1 MAIQKAQ
8 TACNLAGILD
18 ALEKPLLF
26 ASKNDCAYVHTV
38 KGLNELIPQLAA
50 RAYELVEEPGLKKI
64 FASLKNDFISYYAL
78 QQKHQKDLI
87 LATLSTLSKINKQG
101 AALVHS
107 DLTPPP
113 GQGNAEASQTPAASI
128 FDALLL
134 LATPV
139 EKIKGVGQKTA
150 EALVRKNIRTIE
162 DVLYHVPR
170 SYIDRRSISKI
181 SDLTPGLHATVI
193 GKILTSRVGHLSGRT
208 RVFDLLIADGSG
220 VLSAK
225 WFNVNMP
232 YAHMLKKKYCEGESV
247 LVAGQTTQ
255 FKFRI
260 EMHHP
265 EIELLAEEESPA
277 ANLSIVPVYPL
288 TEGIS
293 QKVLHKISRQA
304 VEQYARRLPDYLP
317 DSLRAK
323 YRLAG
328 LGESFARIHY
338 PENSDLFEDLLNFT
352 TSWHRRIVFDEFFM
366 LQLVLALR
374 KRGMALEPG
383 IAFEIPQEK
392 LDSSLSALPF
402 SLTGAQ
408 QKALTGILD
417 DMKKPS
423 PMNRLVQG
431 DVGSG
436 KTVVAFI
443 AAMAAVWNG
452 YQSALMAPTE
462 ILAEQHFKTIQALT
476 DKIPIKIVLLTSSQP
491 KPARDQALTA
501 LRDGSAHLAIGTH
514 ALIQEA
520 VEFHR
525 LGLAVIDEQH
535 RFGVLQRALIKK
547 KGVSPDIL
555 VMTATPIPR
564 TLGLTV
570 YGDLD
575 ISIIDELPPGRK
587 PIVTRL
593 FHEHKR
599 EDVYRLVRTALDKG
613 NQAFIVYPLVD
624 ESDKM
629 DLKDATTM
637 TAHLQQDIFPDY
649 RVGLVHGKMS
659 QKDKD
664 DIMRDFKSGG
674 INILVA
680 TTVIEVGIDVPNASI
695 MIIEHAERFGL
706 SQLHQLRGRVGRGA
720 TQSMCILLAQ
730 YSKSDDARRRLEVM
744 VKTNDGFK
752 IAEEDFNIRGPGE
765 FLGTRQSGLP
775 DFRVAHIGRDIK
787 ILTEAREAAFALI
800 DADPELKNPK
810 HMMLRLIL
818 LERWRGRFELAGT
831 G

>member
-1 MAIQKAQ
+1 M
-8 TACNLAGILD
+8 
-18 ALEKPLLF
+18 
-26 ASKNDCAYVHTV
+26 
-38 KGLNELIPQLAA
+38 
-50 RAYELVEEPGLKKI
+50 
-64 FASLKNDFISYYAL
+64 
-78 QQKHQKDLI
+78 
-87 LATLSTLSKINKQG
+87 
-101 AALVHS
+101 
-107 DLTPPP
+107 
-113 GQGNAEASQTPAASI
+113 PA
-128 FDALLL
+128 D
-134 LATPV
+134 
-139 EKIKGVGQKTA
+139 
-150 EALVRKNIRTIE
+150 
-162 DVLYHVPR
+162 
-170 SYIDRRSISKI
+170 
-181 SDLTPGLHATVI
+181 
-193 GKILTSRVGHLSGRT
+193 
-208 RVFDLLIADGSG
+208 
-220 VLSAK
+220 
-225 WFNVNMP
+225 
-232 YAHMLKKKYCEGESV
+232 
-247 LVAGQTTQ
+247 
-255 FKFRI
+255 
-260 EMHHP
+260 
-265 EIELLAEEESPA
+265 
-277 ANLSIVPVYPL
+277 
-288 TEGIS
+288 
-293 QKVLHKISRQA
+293 
-304 VEQYARRLPDYLP
+304 LPDYLP
-317 DSLRAK
+317 DSLRAQ

-352 TSWHRRIVFDEFFM
+352 TPWHRRIVFDEFFM

-392 LDSSLSALPF
+392 LECSISALPF

-462 ILAEQHFKTIQALT
+462 ILAEQHFKTIQALS
-476 DKIPIKIVLLTSSQP
+476 DKIPINIVLLTSSQP
-491 KPARDQALTA
+491 KPARDQALAA

-637 TAHLQQDIFPDY
+637 TSHLQQDIFPDY

-680 TTVIEVGIDVPNASI
+680 TTVIEVGIDVPNASL

-730 YSKSDDARRRLEVM
+730 YSKSDDARQRLEVM

-765 FLGTRQSGLP
+765 FLGTRQSGIP
-775 DFRVAHIGRDIK
+775 DFRVAHIG
-787 ILTEAREAAFALI
+787 T
-800 DADPELKNPK
+800 
-810 HMMLRLIL
+810 
-818 LERWRGRFELAGT
+818 
-831 G
+831 

>member
-1 MAIQKAQ
+1 M
-8 TACNLAGILD
+8 
-18 ALEKPLLF
+18 EKPLLF
-26 ASKNDCAYVHTV
+26 AAKNDCAYLHTV
-38 KGLNELIPQLAA
+38 KGLNELIPRLAG
-50 RAYELVEEPGLKKI
+50 RAYELTENPEYKKL
-64 FASLKNDFISYYAL
+64 FETLKNTFTSFYAIEREL
-78 QQKHQKDLI
+78 QKDVL
-87 LATLSTLSKINKQG
+87 L
-101 AALVHS
+101 AAL
-107 DLTPPP
+107 
-113 GQGNAEASQTPAASI
+113 EALVKIKTQDGALVKTDPAASPGTRAA
-128 FDALLL
+128 DACELPAVSGNEARLLL
-134 LATPV
+134 STPV
-139 EKIKGVGQKTA
+139 EKIKGVGPKIA
-150 EALVRKNIRTIE
+150 EALVRKDIRTIE

-170 SYIDRRSISKI
+170 SYIDRRRISKI
-181 SDLTPGLHATVI
+181 SELKPGEHATII
-193 GKILTSRVGHLSGRT
+193 GKIMTARVGHLSGRA
-208 RVFDLLIADGSG
+208 RVFDLLISDGSG
-220 VLSAK
+220 MLSAK

-247 LVAGQTTQ
+247 LLAGQTTQ

-265 EIELLAEEESPA
+265 EIELMAEEDNPA

-293 QKVLHKISRQA
+293 QKTFQKISRQA
-304 VEQYARRLPDYLP
+304 VEQYAGLLPDYLP
-317 DSLRAK
+317 GPLRAK

-328 LGESFARIHY
+328 LGESFARMHY
-338 PENSDLFEDLLNFT
+338 PDNSDSFEDLVNFT
-352 TSWHRRIVFDEFFM
+352 TPWHRRIVFDEFFM

-374 KRGMALEPG
+374 KRGMALEQG
-383 IAFEIPQEK
+383 IAYEIPQEK
-392 LDSSLSALPF
+392 LDSSISALPF
-402 SLTGAQ
+402 SLTAAQ
-408 QKALTGILD
+408 HKALNDILE

-462 ILAEQHFKTIQALT
+462 ILAEQHFNTLQELSKKLRIH
-476 DKIPIKIVLLTSSQP
+476 IVLLTGSQP
-491 KPARDQALTA
+491 KPARDRALSA

-520 VEFHR
+520 VEFQR
-525 LGLAVIDEQH
+525 LGLAIIDEQH

-547 KGVSPDIL
+547 KGLSPDVL

-587 PIVTRL
+587 PIVTKL
-593 FHEHKR
+593 FHEQKR
-599 EDVYRLVRTALDKG
+599 DEVYKLVRTALDKG

-629 DLKDATTM
+629 DLRDATTM
-637 TAHLQQDIFPDY
+637 TAHLQQDIFPGC
-649 RVGLVHGKMS
+649 RVGLVHGKMP
-659 QKDKD
+659 QQDKD
-664 DIMRDFKSGG
+664 AIMRDFKSGA

-680 TTVIEVGIDVPNASI
+680 TTVIEVGIDVPNASL

-720 TQSMCILLAQ
+720 AQSMCILLAQ
-730 YSKSDDARRRLEVM
+730 YSKSDDARQRLEVM

-752 IAEEDFNIRGPGE
+752 IAEEDFTIRGPGE
-765 FLGTRQSGLP
+765 FLGTRQSGIP

-810 HMMLRLIL
+810 HMMLRQIL

>member
-1 MAIQKAQ
+1 MDPCTQPSHSSLASVLAAI
-8 TACNLAGILD
+8 
-18 ALEKPLLF
+18 EKPLQF
-26 ASKNDCAYVHTV
+26 AAKNDCAHLHTL
-38 KGLNELIPQLAA
+38 KGLDELIPQLAGMA
-50 RAYELVEEPGLKKI
+50 CELSDTPEIKKI
-64 FASLKNDFISYYAL
+64 FASIKNDFAAFYGL
-78 QQKHQKDLI
+78 QREQQKTL
-87 LATLSTLSKINKQG
+87 LLSTIESLGQLKIPQ
-101 AALVHS
+101 LDIV
-107 DLTPPP
+107 
-113 GQGNAEASQTPAASI
+113 ASNQPAAPSQS
-128 FDALLL
+128 FAQTAAV

-139 EKIKGVGQKTA
+139 EKIRGVGPKIA
-150 EALVRKNIRTIE
+150 EALLRRDIRTIE

-170 SYIDRRSISKI
+170 SYIDRRRISKI
-181 SDLTPGLHATVI
+181 SELSPGEHATII
-193 GKILTSRVGHLSGRT
+193 GKIMTARVGHLSGRT
-208 RVFDLLIADGSG
+208 RVFDLLITDGSG
-220 VLSAK
+220 VLCAK
-225 WFNVNMP
+225 WFNLNMP
-232 YAHMLKKKYCEGESV
+232 YAQMLKKKYCEGETV

-265 EIELLAEEESPA
+265 EIEPMEADEDPA
-277 ANLSIVPVYPL
+277 SNLSIVPVYPL
-288 TEGIS
+288 TEGVS
-293 QKVLHKISRQA
+293 QKTIQKISRQ
-304 VEQYARRLPDYLP
+304 VIDQYASELPDYLP
-317 DSLRAK
+317 GQLRAQ

-328 LGESFARIHY
+328 LAESFARIHY
-338 PENSDLFEDLLNFT
+338 PDNSDNFEELLNFT
-352 TSWHRRIVFDEFFM
+352 SPWHRRIVFDEFFM
-366 LQLVLALR
+366 LQMVLALR

-383 IAFEIPQEK
+383 TAFAVPQGKLESCIA
-392 LDSSLSALPF
+392 ALPF

-408 QKALTGILD
+408 RKALDSILA

-443 AAMAAVWNG
+443 ATMVAVWNG
-452 YQSALMAPTE
+452 YQSAIMAPTE
-462 ILAEQHFKTIQALT
+462 ILAGQHFKTIQALAE
-476 DKIPIKIVLLTSSQP
+476 KLQINIALLTSSQP
-491 KPARDQALTA
+491 KAARDQALAA

-547 KGVSPDIL
+547 KGSSPDIL

-587 PIVTRL
+587 PIVTKL

-599 EDVYRLVRTALDKG
+599 EEVYKLVRTALAKG

-624 ESDKM
+624 ESDKI

-637 TAHLQQDIFPDY
+637 TAHLQQDIFPNH
-649 RVGLVHGKMS
+649 RVGLVHGQES
-659 QKDKD
+659 QQDKD
-664 DIMRDFKSGG
+664 GIMGDFKAGA

-680 TTVIEVGIDVPNASI
+680 TTVIEVGIDVPNASL

-706 SQLHQLRGRVGRGA
+706 SQLHQLRGRVGRGTA
-720 TQSMCILLAQ
+720 QSQCILLAQ
-730 YSKSDDARRRLEVM
+730 YSKSDDARQRLEIM

-765 FLGTRQSGLP
+765 FLGTRQSGIP

-800 DADPELKNPK
+800 AQDPHLKKPG
-810 HMMLRLIL
+810 HMMLRQVL